1 MSGVCS
7 LTMPIDDCNHD
18 FLELAQDVLPTLM
31 SKMRQSLAFPTPM
44 AEFLVPGQGVKTLLR
59 AHNRT
64 SDFPGCYVL
73 VEQGKPLYVGISR
86 QVFRRLWYHGRGTK
100 HFTAT
105 LAYSIAAHQFVSELP
120 RGARMADTDFLAH
133 FNVAKQRL
141 QKCDFA
147 FVEITNDLVLY
158 LFEAYCAMEL
168 DTSEWNTFRTH

>member
-1 MSGVCS
+1 
-7 LTMPIDDCNHD
+7 MPIDDCNHN
-18 FLELAQDVLPTLM
+18 FLELAQRVLPEHM
-31 SKMRQSLAFPTPM
+31 SEMRRSLASPTPM
-44 AEFLVPGQGVKTLLR
+44 AEFLVPRQGVKTLLR

-64 SDFPGCYVL
+64 TDFSGCYVL
-73 VEQGKPLYVGISR
+73 LEQGKPIYVGISR

-120 RGARMADTDFLAH
+120 RSARMADADFLVR
-133 FNVAKQRL
+133 FNLAKLRL